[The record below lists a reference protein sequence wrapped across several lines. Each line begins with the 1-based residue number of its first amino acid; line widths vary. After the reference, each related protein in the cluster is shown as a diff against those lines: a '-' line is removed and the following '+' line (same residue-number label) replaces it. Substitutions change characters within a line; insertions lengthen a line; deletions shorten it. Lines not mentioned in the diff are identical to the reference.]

1 MKKIFAHLKRSFR
14 SLSTFELIL
23 WTVSLITVTISFFC
37 SKDQSIAVLAATLI
51 GVTALIFTAK
61 GDVLGQILI
70 IIFSLLYGY
79 VSFRQAYYGEV
90 ITYICMSGGI
100 AVFST
105 IAWLRHP
112 YKENKV
118 RIAKLGA
125 KDFAFIGALTVCV
138 TVAFYFILKFFNT
151 NDLLVS
157 TLSVATSFAASMLT
171 VRRSPLYALAYTLND
186 IVLIVLWT
194 YSSFRDPSSIPMVA
208 CFVIFL
214 FNDLYGFTNWLR
226 MQKEQAKPQ

>member
-1 MKKIFAHLKRSFR
+1 
-14 SLSTFELIL
+14 
-23 WTVSLITVTISFFC
+23 
-37 SKDQSIAVLAATLI
+37 
-51 GVTALIFTAK
+51 
-61 GDVLGQILI
+61 
-70 IIFSLLYGY
+70 
-79 VSFRQAYYGEV
+79 
-90 ITYICMSGGI
+90 MSGGI

-112 YKENKV
+112 YKENRVK
-118 RIAKLGA
+118 IAKLGF
-125 KDFAFIGALTVCV
+125 KDFAFIGGLTVCV

-171 VRRSPLYALAYTLND
+171 LRRSPLYALAYTLND

-226 MQKEQAKPQ
+226 MQKEQARSQ